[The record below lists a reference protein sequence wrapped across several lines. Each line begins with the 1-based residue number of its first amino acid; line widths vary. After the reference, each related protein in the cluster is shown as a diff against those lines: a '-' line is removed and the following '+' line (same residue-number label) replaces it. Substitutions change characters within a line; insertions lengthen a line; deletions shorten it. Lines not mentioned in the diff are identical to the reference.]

1 MAAADVG
8 AGLENAGERGMIGK
22 EEHTLYVGKWGWPNE
37 VMLQCFDLGLIS
49 NANKCDELHQ
59 NEFAHLL
66 LTLTHFLFCY
76 RQFYKFGLVV
86 DPYFHFTDMNQNQ
99 KFLY

>member
-1 MAAADVG
+1 
-8 AGLENAGERGMIGK
+8 MIEK
-22 EEHTLYVGKWGWPNE
+22 EEHALYVGKWGWPNE
-37 VMLQCFDLGLIS
+37 VMLQCFDLGAIS
-49 NANKCDELHQ
+49 NANKSDELHQ

-76 RQFYKFGLVV
+76 RRFYKFGLVV
-86 DPYFHFTDMNQNQ
+86 DPYFYFTDMNQNQ